1 MSGIRFFGEGT
12 ARIITSHIS
21 EAWPVADAG
30 LGAAVYVLEILT
42 GVIGDKRRWR
52 TMPWMV
58 LFFGILIVPL
68 GGGQYLFHH
77 HPADS
82 AGHLVHALPY
92 CRSRHA
98 ATDSVFLR

>member
-42 GVIGDKRRWR
+42 LK
-52 TMPWMV
+52 
-58 LFFGILIVPL
+58 GI
-68 GGGQYLFHH
+68 
-77 HPADS
+77 DS
-82 AGHLVHALPY
+82 WLP
-92 CRSRHA
+92 CPC
-98 ATDSVFLR
+98 